1 MWECVQNERWWRCPY
16 KGCFP
21 GAGVRPSDPSAHI
34 WEGHLSAWPCWA
46 PRAGRWAV
54 SGSRCSWSTG
64 WTPAWAPCR
73 PLVGLIHS
81 IKSSSCQ
88 WYPFVRY
95 NPIQTVRKT
104 LRALCGLAPLMDQL
118 LISGTRARACALRPS
133 PAPPACLHGLFYRLQ
148 NSPLPFLKT
157 LQFQVT
163 FIQEDFDRVLSCP
176 CLQVKNDTPKMW
188 IRLSASSSD

>member
-1 MWECVQNERWWRCPY
+1 MFRM
-16 KGCFP
+16 KG
-21 GAGVRPSDPSAHI
+21 GGGVHT
-34 WEGHLSAWPCWA
+34 
-46 PRAGRWAV
+46 RAASQGLV
-54 SGSRCSWSTG
+54 SGHPILQRTSGRDTSLPG
-64 WTPAWAPCR
+64 PAGLPGLGGGQSLA
-73 PLVGLIHS
+73 GLIHS